1 MANRS
6 KKAARFEEKSRQR
19 RSTLI
24 GELFSWVLHNKKWWL
39 LPILVVLLM
48 LGALVV
54 VGGSGIAPFL
64 YTLF

>member
-1 MANRS
+1 MPSRS
-6 KKAARFEEKSRQR
+6 KKAARFDERSRQR

-24 GELFSWVLHNKKWWL
+24 GELFSWLLHNKKWWL

-54 VGGSGIAPFL
+54 IGGSGIAPFL

>member
-6 KKAARFEEKSRQR
+6 KKADRFEEKSQQR